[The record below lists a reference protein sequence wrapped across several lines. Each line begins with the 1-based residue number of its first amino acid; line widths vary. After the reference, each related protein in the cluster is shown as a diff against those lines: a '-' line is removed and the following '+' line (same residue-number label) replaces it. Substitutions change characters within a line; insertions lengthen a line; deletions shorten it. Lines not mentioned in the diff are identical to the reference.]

1 MLLLLLQHS
10 TETLKSSSMMS
21 KGSLANSMIDGLCT
35 ADYLCKFQMF
45 GYLYSG
51 FRLFRKHLLNVSV
64 VQVFEAAADMWPHPQ
79 VQ

>member
-1 MLLLLLQHS
+1 MLLLLLQQS

-45 GYLYSG
+45 GYFYSG
-51 FRLFRKHLLNVSV
+51 FRKHLLNVSV